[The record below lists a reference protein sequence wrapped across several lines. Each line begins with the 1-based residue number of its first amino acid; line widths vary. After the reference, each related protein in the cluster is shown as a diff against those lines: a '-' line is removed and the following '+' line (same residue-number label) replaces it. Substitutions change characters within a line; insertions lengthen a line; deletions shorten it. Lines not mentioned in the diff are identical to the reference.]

1 MTPIELL
8 RAAAAVVNGGNLV
21 TPYIMDGIVAAD
33 GSVLY
38 RAQPEIVTGVIKEST
53 SAVMREVLESVVL
66 VGSGKN
72 AQVTGIRIGGKT
84 GTAQKYENGAIA
96 RGKYVSTFIGF
107 APADDP
113 EYISLIVVDEPV
125 GAYYGGIVAAPY
137 VGEIFKNLYQYES

>member
-1 MTPIELL
+1 M
-8 RAAAAVVNGGNLV
+8 
-21 TPYIMDGIVAAD
+21 
-33 GSVLY
+33 
-38 RAQPEIVTGVIKEST
+38 
-53 SAVMREVLESVVL
+53 MREVLESVVL

-137 VGEIFKNLYQYES
+137 VGEIFKNLYQYKS